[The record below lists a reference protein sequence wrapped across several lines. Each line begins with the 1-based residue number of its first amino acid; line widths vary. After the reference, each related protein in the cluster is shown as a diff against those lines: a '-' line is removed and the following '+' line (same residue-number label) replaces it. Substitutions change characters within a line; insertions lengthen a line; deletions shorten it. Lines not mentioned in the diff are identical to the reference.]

1 MEKLKAKKR
10 EEIQYYV
17 GNVGNVGNLGIQVIY
32 SVSNLGYS
40 VMKFSTGVERQ
51 RIDVSNGGKYYLAAC
66 LSYLLRLY
74 SVHLYTFTLYTLST
88 LTLQTW
94 GV

>member
-10 EEIQYYV
+10 EEIQYY
-17 GNVGNVGNLGIQVIY
+17 VGNVGNLGIQVIY